1 MGKQEGPRSGKLRMS
16 SSQDPEDSRALCTGT
31 VPADRSLD
39 TGVAGSQPDAC
50 DRAECAGAPGDRPAR
65 GTKSA
70 TDRLDARVVE
80 PSTGPRPPALQARG
94 PRLDAA
100 MALAR
105 LAGAAAGPRRT
116 GPGARGARRR
126 DACGAGQ
133 RAVWGLG
140 SLHPGRGV
148 AWAGAARG
156 LGGVALP
163 VAQRPLHAD
172 SVRADPPGGRG
183 LARRAARPSGGGP
196 WLPLAPVP
204 ADAASGALWLDGA
217 AARHRWRHR

>member
-1 MGKQEGPRSGKLRMS
+1 MS

-31 VPADRSLD
+31 VPADRSLA

-94 PRLDAA
+94 PRLDPAV
-100 MALAR
+100 ALAR
-105 LAGAAAGPRRT
+105 LAGAAAGARRT
-116 GPGARGARRR
+116 GPGARGTRRR
-126 DACGAGQ
+126 DASGAGQ

-148 AWAGAARG
+148 VCTTGEIDGPFRG
-156 LGGVALP
+156 KVN
-163 VAQRPLHAD
+163 
-172 SVRADPPGGRG
+172 GRFG
-183 LARRAARPSGGGP
+183 LR
-196 WLPLAPVP
+196 
-204 ADAASGALWLDGA
+204 
-217 AARHRWRHR
+217 